1 MNTTQR
7 FQPAALALAAIV
19 TLTVLLSL
27 NGLAQSERASAAP
40 VLAQQATSTAHG

>member
-19 TLTVLLSL
+19 TLAVLMSL
-27 NGLAQSERASAAP
+27 NGLAHSERASAAP
-40 VLAQQATSTAHG
+40 MLAQQAAASVQS